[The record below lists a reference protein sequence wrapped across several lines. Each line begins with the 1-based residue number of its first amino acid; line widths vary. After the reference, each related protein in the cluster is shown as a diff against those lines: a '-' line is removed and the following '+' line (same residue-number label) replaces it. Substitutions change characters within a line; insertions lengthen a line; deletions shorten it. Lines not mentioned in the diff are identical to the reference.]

1 MGGES
6 GGEKLAPLFTLGPR
20 AKTKKKRLL
29 LISALAVSPLT
40 WAQDL
45 GTVLSSTPIVQS
57 VAVPRQV
64 CSVVQMEVQQP
75 KSGVGAAV
83 GAVAGAV
90 LGSSVGHGPGRGVAT
105 AAGAVTGAI
114 LGDRIEGPGGSQ
126 TTDVQQ
132 CQTQTIYEN
141 RTVAYNVVYE
151 YAGRQYTVQMPNDPG
166 PTIRLQV
173 TPVGAST
180 QTVMP
185 AAPVPQVVYQQPP
198 VVFTAPRAYYPY
210 TYAYPYYPGPY
221 VYGWG
226 YGGGRHRH

>member
-1 MGGES
+1 MGAAS
-6 GGEKLAPLFTLGPR
+6 GDVKLGFLMGFAAGSM
-20 AKTKKKRLL
+20 KKLWLL
-29 LISALAVSPLT
+29 CSTLAVSSLS
-40 WAQDL
+40 WAQDQ
-45 GTVLSSTPIVQS
+45 GIVLSSTPIVQS

-64 CSVVQMEVQQP
+64 CGVVQMDVQPQ

-90 LGSSVGHGPGRGVAT
+90 LGSAVGHGSGRGVAT

-114 LGDRIEGPGGSQ
+114 LGDRLEGSGAPQ

-132 CQTQTIYEN
+132 CQTQMLYEN

-151 YAGRQYTVQMPNDPG
+151 FAGRQYAVQMPNDPG
-166 PTIRLQV
+166 PTIRVQV
-173 TPVGAST
+173 TPVGATT
-180 QTVMP
+180 QTVVPMEP
-185 AAPVPQVVYQQPP
+185 APQVVYQQPA
-198 VVFTAPRAYYPY
+198 VIVAAPRVYYP
-210 TYAYPYYPGPY
+210 YAYPYYPAPY

>member
-1 MGGES
+1 MGAECGN
-6 GGEKLAPLFTLGPR
+6 EKLGLLLLSGQA
-20 AKTKKKRLL
+20 AKDMKKRLL
-29 LISALAVSPLT
+29 LVSAFAVSPLT
-40 WAQDL
+40 WAQDQ

-90 LGSSVGHGPGRGVAT
+90 LGSSVGRGPGRGVAT

-114 LGDRIEGPGGSQ
+114 LGDRIEGAGPSQ

-132 CQTQTIYEN
+132 CQTQTMYEN
-141 RTVAYNVVYE
+141 RTVGYNVVYE
-151 YAGRQYTVQMPNDPG
+151 FAGRQYSVQMPNDPG
-166 PTIRLQV
+166 PMIRLQV
-173 TPVGAST
+173 TPVGATT
-180 QTVMP
+180 QTM
-185 AAPVPQVVYQQPP
+185 APMEPPPPVVYQQPA
-198 VVFTAPRAYYPY
+198 VIVAAPRVYHP
-210 TYAYPYYPGPY
+210 YAYPYYPTPY